1 MALILTPEENAKFYK
16 EYKEQG
22 NFKKHYIRDYSP
34 DTNKYYLENKEKINL
49 AQKKYREAN
58 KDKINLAQK
67 KYREENKERY
77 KEYDVKN
84 RLQKELKKINEKH
97 NINS

>member
-1 MALILTPEENAKFYK
+1 MSLILTPEENAKFYK

-22 NFKKHYIRDYSP
+22 NFKKHYIRDYSR
-34 DTNKYYLENKEKINL
+34 DDNKYYLLNKEKVTERNRI
-49 AQKKYREAN
+49 YREAN
-58 KDKINLAQK
+58 RDKINLAQK

-84 RLQKELKKINEKH
+84 RLQKELRKINEKH